1 MNKNNKNINNEYE
14 AVSISYD
21 EKDLNYIQPK
31 TSIKNNL
38 LNIIKNFFNE
48 FIHYKKILKRNKIQ
62 IYNFFI
68 IILLFISV
76 YSYHRSLLGC
86 YEKDPKDCLTLKY
99 RFFFIKKFYELLISC
114 LSANIIFFLYFKKKI
129 DKIYPIILLIFLLY
143 YFIFHIGTDLDEHG
157 TYNSILFIILSILF
171 LLFFQLI
178 YTIIYIF
185 INKNYKNLF
194 LPILIIICLF
204 SFILYFIIYP
214 FYDCKKWGYGLS
226 NSKVYGRESLIDN
239 KCYIERPKKCYKN
252 MLNRIFDLSKITFK
266 NCKIQNGHQKRI
278 LLKYSKLLNKKSK
291 NIGYPRTT
299 INNSDIIISTNL
311 EKYVFDEIYDL
322 DNNNNSNIESEI
334 TLHFDEKNRG
344 KININIKP
352 NETLIKERKILY
364 EKNKKNIKF
373 NNVLILYIDAL
384 SREQFYRNLPET
396 AKLLEKYYI
405 KNTEKKSN
413 FNVYQF
419 LKYHNFNSWT
429 EINAFPMFYGVK
441 FKKYGDNF
449 QNIYQ
454 EKGFI
459 TGQSNNFCSKEVYSI
474 SNKTDNLNY
483 GIFDHELISLF
494 CEPNYSNKYTLNL
507 FQGPYSLFRRCL
519 YGRDSFEYVLEF
531 GEKFLDAYKNYPKLL
546 KLGFNDAHEPTNEV
560 LYYLDKPLKNFI
572 QKYLEN
578 YFNDKSIIFI
588 VSDHGHNMPGITE
601 IFNADD
607 ERIEKTLG
615 VLFLILPEIQNENEL
630 YNSTI
635 IFNNE
640 QKMVTPYDIY
650 GTLMDCIGKFQAT
663 NYINSLF
670 REIDGNERDCN
681 FYESHFKENKLCHCI
696 NY

>member
-1 MNKNNKNINNEYE
+1 MKNEYE
-14 AVSISYD
+14 AVSINYN
-21 EKDLNYIQPK
+21 ENDLNDLNK
-31 TSIKNNL
+31 NDSKLSIKNYF
-38 LNIIKNFFNE
+38 LNFIKNIFND
-48 FIHYKKILKRNKIQ
+48 FIQYKKILKRNKIQ

-68 IILLFISV
+68 VILLFITI
-76 YSYHRSLLGC
+76 YFYHTSLFGC
-86 YEKDPKDCLTLKY
+86 YEKDPKNCLTLQY
-99 RFFFIKKFYELLISC
+99 RNFFIEKFYELLISC
-114 LSANIIFFLYFKKKI
+114 LSANIIFFLYFKKKLN
-129 DKIYPIILLIFLLY
+129 KIYPLISLIFLLY
-143 YFIFHIGTDLDEHG
+143 YFIFHVGTDLDEHG
-157 TYNSILFIILSILF
+157 TYNSFLFIFLSIFF

-194 LPILIIICLF
+194 FPLLIILCLL

-214 FYDCKKWGYGLS
+214 YYDCKNWGFGLS
-226 NSKVYGRESLIDN
+226 NSKILGRESLIDN

-252 MLNRIFDLSKITFK
+252 MLNGIFDFSKITFK
-266 NCKIQNGHQKRI
+266 DCKIQNGQQKRI
-278 LLKYSKLLNKKSK
+278 LLKYAKLLNKKSK
-291 NIGYPRTT
+291 NVGYPKTT
-299 INNSDIIISTNL
+299 INNSEIIISNNL
-311 EKYVFDEIYDL
+311 EEYVFDEIYDL
-322 DNNNNSNIESEI
+322 DNNNIESEI

-344 KININIKP
+344 RININIKP
-352 NETLIKERKILY
+352 NETLINERKILY
-364 EKNKKNIKF
+364 ENNKNNIKF

-405 KNTEKKSN
+405 NNTKKQSN
-413 FNVYQF
+413 LNVYQF

-429 EINAFPMFYGVK
+429 EINAYPMFYGVK
-441 FKKYGDNF
+441 YKKFGVNF

-454 EKGFI
+454 KKGFI
-459 TGQSNNFCSKEVYSI
+459 TAQSNNFCSKEVYSI
-474 SNKTDNLNY
+474 TNHTDNLDF

-494 CEPNYSNKYTLNL
+494 CEPNYSSKYTLNL
-507 FQGPYSLFRRCL
+507 IQGPYSLFRRCL

-531 GEKFLDAYKNYPKLL
+531 GEKFLEAYKNYPKLL

-572 QKYLEN
+572 QKFMEN

-601 IFNADD
+601 IFKADD

-650 GTLMDCIGKFQAT
+650 GTLMDCIGKFKPIQ
-663 NYINSLF
+663 YINSLF
-670 REIDGNERDCN
+670 REIDGNERDCKY
-681 FYESHFKENKLCHCI
+681 YESHFKENKLCHCI